1 MEDGAGDALQQVHDP
16 QRAQDLRAGLQ
27 QGLRCLLCGPIAEL
41 DDHFA
46 HHPDKVPR
54 VELQNKPIN
63 YDLVT
68 LYQEAL

>member
-1 MEDGAGDALQQVHDP
+1 MEDGAGDALQQVDDP

-27 QGLRCLLCGPIAEL
+27 QGRCLLCGPIAEL

-46 HHPDKVPR
+46 HPSDKVPWMH
-54 VELQNKPIN
+54 LQNKPIN

-68 LYQEAL
+68 LYQENL